1 MPNPFRG
8 IEEGAGLLA
17 RLADSAP
24 LPTYKLMQAPQ
35 KSFDMYHGSPHD
47 FQKFDWSKLGSG
59 EGHAAYGLGFYG
71 AQNPGIALRPSGY
84 ANRLS
89 VRHVGDTIVNEAG
102 SDPYDYL
109 DMRGW
114 NDIRPELYESSI
126 RDPKQQEFLDA
137 LQQDDWLGYSDLRRV
152 LYDLR
157 KNPLSNWD
165 PSDRLKDAHANL
177 GYNYKLR
184 VHADQDKMFD
194 WDTELYLQHP
204 SVISAVA
211 PELRKRGLRTRTGTD
226 DDVGLRGSYIYK
238 EAAEALGG
246 RNRTG
251 QSAATAMLR
260 DAGVPG
266 IKYLDGNS
274 RSAGY
279 GTRNYVIFDDSPI
292 EILKKWSLAPP
303 VAAGALSGLNEDR

>member
-1 MPNPFRG
+1 MANPL
-8 IEEGAGLLA
+8 GAMDDAGRLIA

-24 LPTYKLMQAPQ
+24 MATYSFMRSPG

-47 FQKFDWSKLGSG
+47 FAKFDWAKLGSG

-89 VRHVGDTIVNEAG
+89 VRDVGDRVINESAG
-102 SDPYDYL
+102 EAMDFQTWEDL
-109 DMRGW
+109 
-114 NDIRPELYESSI
+114 RPQLYESAV

-137 LQQDDWLGYSDLRRV
+137 LSNDDWLGYDDLRQV

-157 KNPLSNWD
+157 RSPLGNWD
-165 PSDRLKDAHANL
+165 PSDRLKTAHANL

-184 VHADQDKMFD
+184 VHADPDRLLD
-194 WDTELYLQHP
+194 WDTGLYLQHP
-204 SVISAVA
+204 TVIDALA
-211 PELRKRGLRTRTGTD
+211 PELRKRGLRMRTGSD
-226 DDVGLRGSYIYK
+226 DDIGLKGSTIYK

-246 RNRTG
+246 RNRVG
-251 QSAATAMLR
+251 LSAASAMLR

-266 IKYLDGNS
+266 IKYWDGNS
-274 RSAGY
+274 RRAGE
-279 GTRNYVIFDDSPI
+279 GARNYVIFDDSPI
-292 EILKKWSLAPP
+292 EVLKKWSAVPP
-303 VAAGALSGLNEDR
+303 VAAGALSGLNEER